1 MTTISS
7 STSTASTST
16 SSTSTASNTLTADM
30 ETFLKLLT
38 TQLKNQDP
46 TDPMD
51 PKEFTSQ
58 LVQFSQVEQ
67 QIQQTGKLEE
77 ILAALTSGKASDALA
92 YIGQEVQAPGDTTY
106 LEDGVA
112 SWSYGVPSGAS
123 SVTLNVYDS
132 SGSLVYTTTGDASSG
147 RHDFDWDGSNSD
159 GGTESDGGLYTLEV
173 VAKDSSGTALTTDTL
188 VRGVVDAVE
197 TINGSTY
204 LVVGQ
209 LAIDPDDVVL
219 ARKPT

>member
-7 STSTASTST
+7 TTAASTASSST
-16 SSTSTASNTLTADM
+16 SSTATATLTADM
-30 ETFLKLLT
+30 ETFLQLLT
-38 TQLKNQDP
+38 VQLKNQDP

-51 PKEFTSQ
+51 PNEFTSQ
-58 LVQFSQVEQ
+58 LVQFSQIEQ
-67 QIQQTGKLEE
+67 QIQQTAKLEE
-77 ILAALTSGKASDALA
+77 ILAALTSGNASDALA
-92 YIGQEVQAPGDTTY
+92 YVGSEVQALGDTTY

-112 SWSYGVPSGAS
+112 SWSYGVPDGAS

-132 SGSLVYTTTGDASSG
+132 SGDLVYTTTGDASSG

-159 GGTESDGGLYTLEV
+159 GTTESDGGLYTLEV
-173 VAKDSSGTALTTDTL
+173 TATDSSGNELTTDTL

-219 ARKPT
+219 ARKPS